1 MAAKE
6 FNKRCR
12 EIRKQITAETTDF
25 ERIAREY
32 EKAINDYIRRT
43 GQRPP
48 YRKRPDESRGHYRA
62 YNLDWIAES
71 LDKIIENIE
80 RKRQAEA
87 NRNRTREEWAEWE
100 KEFIRA
106 RQNRDDFEDLLFELY
121 LEDEITFDEYE
132 KALESARE
140 CACWCCGN
148 WFVPGMMGRRAD
160 AKYCSRRC
168 AEEQR
173 NAEIRFRRSAKRF
186 KAGTYLP
193 VKVYEPNRRE
203 YEERKYYTEIW
214 PTLTDPNTL
223 DQIVTER
230 YDGRTTKSKR
240 AAAASYDGSGEG
252 HSVNVR
258 LSEEVEKIFSGEEG
272 ESVLKDAV
280 YGEEGNT
287 HPLPLAAEDGRP
299 GNRPG
304 PAAFFICL

>member
-1 MAAKE
+1 
-6 FNKRCR
+6 
-12 EIRKQITAETTDF
+12 
-25 ERIAREY
+25 
-32 EKAINDYIRRT
+32 
-43 GQRPP
+43 
-48 YRKRPDESRGHYRA
+48 
-62 YNLDWIAES
+62 
-71 LDKIIENIE
+71 
-80 RKRQAEA
+80 
-87 NRNRTREEWAEWE
+87 
-100 KEFIRA
+100 
-106 RQNRDDFEDLLFELY
+106 
-121 LEDEITFDEYE
+121 
-132 KALESARE
+132 
-140 CACWCCGN
+140 
-148 WFVPGMMGRRAD
+148 
-160 AKYCSRRC
+160 
-168 AEEQR
+168 

-214 PTLTDPNTL
+214 PTLTDPSTL

-287 HPLPLAAEDGRP
+287 HPLSLAAEDGRP

-304 PAAFFICL
+304 PAAFFIA